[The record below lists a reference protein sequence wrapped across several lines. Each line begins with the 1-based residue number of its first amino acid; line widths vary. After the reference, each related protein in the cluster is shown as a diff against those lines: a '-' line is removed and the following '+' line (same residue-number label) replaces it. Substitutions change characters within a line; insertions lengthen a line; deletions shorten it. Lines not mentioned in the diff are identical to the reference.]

1 MISPA
6 GRKNV
11 VPSVRSKS
19 SMISA
24 AESTGSASSSRIAVM
39 KSAQTVSGSR
49 KNVIPG
55 ARMLMIVVMKF
66 TAVSSDESPRIRSAI
81 SQSVWPLGWIA
92 ESGA

>member
-1 MISPA
+1 MPA

-11 VPSVRSKS
+11 VPSTRSKS
-19 SMISA
+19 SMIIA
-24 AESTGSASSSRIAVM
+24 PESTGSASSSRIAVM
-39 KSAQTVSGSR
+39 KSAHVVSGIR

-66 TAVSSDESPRIRSAI
+66 TAVRSDESPRMSRAS
-81 SQSVWPLGWIA
+81 SQSVWPFGWMA